1 MQPEFLLFDNVGLCG
16 HCIVTDP
23 SPLMPPQV
31 IYLNNLKALVRLLV
45 VCVQKRMNNCS
56 VWVNL
61 VHFLGQNPFSLVW
74 WISHNGRQSI
84 WYALCINKASTRFRL
99 RMVCVHV
106 HWHLWASKYSRN
118 GAWNW
123 TKIYT
128 ADGQQCMNSTSRSS
142 SSSRSIAQS
151 NKNKEHQDMTKEP
164 SSAQTSVNL
173 NKTSIKSI
181 IPAFNVLSYQF
192 QHRIIHH
199 FMTSS
204 AHSHNHFYDLFM
216 NARHG
221 YVSIPKSIAEE
232 IFVFKG

>member
-1 MQPEFLLFDNVGLCG
+1 
-16 HCIVTDP
+16 
-23 SPLMPPQV
+23 MPPQV
-31 IYLNNLKALVRLLV
+31 IYLNNLKALIRLLV

-61 VHFLGQNPFSLVW
+61 VHFLGQNPFSLAW

-99 RMVCVHV
+99 RMVCVV
-106 HWHLWASKYSRN
+106 CTLAFMSIEILSERCFVKLNKDIYSRR
-118 GAWNW
+118 
-123 TKIYT
+123 TT
-128 ADGQQCMNSTSRSS
+128 MLENSTS

>member
-1 MQPEFLLFDNVGLCG
+1 MCTCTLAFMSIEILSERCFVK
-16 HCIVTDP
+16 
-23 SPLMPPQV
+23 
-31 IYLNNLKALVRLLV
+31 LNKD
-45 VCVQKRMNNCS
+45 
-56 VWVNL
+56 
-61 VHFLGQNPFSLVW
+61 
-74 WISHNGRQSI
+74 I
-84 WYALCINKASTRFRL
+84 
-99 RMVCVHV
+99 
-106 HWHLWASKYSRN
+106 YSRR
-118 GAWNW
+118 
-123 TKIYT
+123 TT
-128 ADGQQCMNSTSRSS
+128 MHENSTSSS